1 MERRTYHG
9 NITSQDLADA
19 LLAAFN
25 QGELRA
31 LQRGRGKNII
41 IQIGS
46 PQMRRSGGATAISV
60 HLTQV
65 EDGVHIQL
73 GEQQWLGLA
82 ASLGKTALMA
92 LIRPASLI
100 GRLDDVAQD
109 ISSLGLADRI
119 MDTIQRKAETLGTSH
134 QISQRLRR
142 LTCPYCATA
151 NPVGDPHCMACGG
164 PLGFEQPIACTNC
177 GYVSE
182 SGTPTCP
189 ECGNPLP
196 D

>member
-1 MERRTYHG
+1 MEQRTYHG
-9 NITSQDLADA
+9 NLNPQNLADA
-19 LLAAFN
+19 LLATFN
-25 QGELRA
+25 QGDLRA

-41 IQIGS
+41 VQIGS
-46 PQMRRSGGATAISV
+46 AQMRRSGGSTAISV
-60 HLTQV
+60 HLTHV

-73 GEQQWLGLA
+73 GEQQWLGVA

-92 LIRPASLI
+92 LIRPATLI

-119 MDTIQRKAETLGTSH
+119 METIQRRAEAMGASH
-134 QISQRLRR
+134 EISQRLRR
-142 LTCPYCATA
+142 LICPYCSTA
-151 NPVGDPHCMACGG
+151 NPVGDPHCLACGG
-164 PLGFEQPIACTNC
+164 PLGFDQPVACNNC

-182 SGTPTCP
+182 GGTTICP
-189 ECGNPLP
+189 ECATPFP